1 MSKKYKCVSRN
12 KKGKIYYEVEFS
24 VDPSTGDRKR
34 FRVKSYKDQFGID
47 FKTEKQAFDEVCRIR
62 TEYNAKIASASTK
75 RPQLDIPF
83 SKFMEDVYLPY
94 YKKTV
99 QPVTYQTAFPQYK
112 TFIEVFADKK
122 LSEINVRECED
133 FRLSLMEDYSPNYA
147 KGLWCKL
154 KKCLNYAERLE
165 YIENNPCRKLDNP
178 KGEKSKTEFWTVEEL
193 DKVLKTFDQTVYEE
207 RQFYTA
213 IWLYFM
219 TGMRVSEGLSLKW
232 SDIDLKNKVIH
243 IQSTLEYQGNG
254 KYVRKEQTKTRAGM
268 RFLEIDDE
276 TVKVLQNWRTV
287 QVYNREDNFVL
298 ARFNSPMNKS
308 TLSRMLKRHALVAKV
323 PVITGKGL
331 RHSHDSFMIN
341 VLKKDVLYVSARSGR
356 TDKATTLNTY
366 SHFYD
371 RQVVSG
377 GAEITEVLGELGL
390 TANPA
395 TIPPSKETK

>member
-1 MSKKYKCVSRN
+1 
-12 KKGKIYYEVEFS
+12 
-24 VDPSTGDRKR
+24 
-34 FRVKSYKDQFGID
+34 
-47 FKTEKQAFDEVCRIR
+47 
-62 TEYNAKIASASTK
+62 
-75 RPQLDIPF
+75 
-83 SKFMEDVYLPY
+83 
-94 YKKTV
+94 
-99 QPVTYQTAFPQYK
+99 
-112 TFIEVFADKK
+112 
-122 LSEINVRECED
+122 
-133 FRLSLMEDYSPNYA
+133 
-147 KGLWCKL
+147 
-154 KKCLNYAERLE
+154 
-165 YIENNPCRKLDNP
+165 
-178 KGEKSKTEFWTVEEL
+178 
-193 DKVLKTFDQTVYEE
+193 
-207 RQFYTA
+207 
-213 IWLYFM
+213 M

-371 RQVVSG
+371 RQIVTG

-395 TIPPSKETK
+395 TIPPSGETK

>member
-1 MSKKYKCVSRN
+1 
-12 KKGKIYYEVEFS
+12 
-24 VDPSTGDRKR
+24 
-34 FRVKSYKDQFGID
+34 
-47 FKTEKQAFDEVCRIR
+47 
-62 TEYNAKIASASTK
+62 
-75 RPQLDIPF
+75 
-83 SKFMEDVYLPY
+83 
-94 YKKTV
+94 
-99 QPVTYQTAFPQYK
+99 
-112 TFIEVFADKK
+112 
-122 LSEINVRECED
+122 
-133 FRLSLMEDYSPNYA
+133 
-147 KGLWCKL
+147 
-154 KKCLNYAERLE
+154 
-165 YIENNPCRKLDNP
+165 
-178 KGEKSKTEFWTVEEL
+178 
-193 DKVLKTFDQTVYEE
+193 
-207 RQFYTA
+207 
-213 IWLYFM
+213 
-219 TGMRVSEGLSLKW
+219 
-232 SDIDLKNKVIH
+232 
-243 IQSTLEYQGNG
+243 
-254 KYVRKEQTKTRAGM
+254 M

-341 VLKKDVLYVSARSGR
+341 ILKKDVLYVSARSGR